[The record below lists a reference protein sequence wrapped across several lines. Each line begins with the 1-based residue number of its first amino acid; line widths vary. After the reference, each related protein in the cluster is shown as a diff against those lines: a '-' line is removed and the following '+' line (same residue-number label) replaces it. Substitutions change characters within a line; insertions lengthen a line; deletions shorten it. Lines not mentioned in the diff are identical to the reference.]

1 MYLIVDVIGKVACVT
16 DRYVYTKI
24 QESNGIWI
32 CCEEQNATAVYV
44 SSCEKHY
51 PIKSNIYDGITYNVV
66 QVESVPD
73 DINVYEYYYSNN
85 GFQYVQTFDEM
96 KAQKQLENKIA
107 FKNYLSN
114 QSITWTDGKQYGVTE
129 EDQYE
134 ISLNLTQYQLTASA
148 GIEAPILEW
157 HAIHEECVP
166 WDFMSLSALVL
177 QITTFVYPHYHKMQ
191 QYKTAIY
198 NATSPA
204 DLTSIVFQYDE
215 V

>member
-66 QVESVPD
+66 QAESVPD

-96 KAQKQLENKIA
+96 KAQKQLENRLLLKIICPT
-107 FKNYLSN
+107 NLLH
-114 QSITWTDGKQYGVTE
+114 GLTE
-129 EDQYE
+129 NNMELRKK
-134 ISLNLTQYQLTASA
+134 ISMKS
-148 GIEAPILEW
+148 
-157 HAIHEECVP
+157 V
-166 WDFMSLSALVL
+166 
-177 QITTFVYPHYHKMQ
+177 
-191 QYKTAIY
+191 
-198 NATSPA
+198 
-204 DLTSIVFQYDE
+204 
-215 V
+215 